1 MTIEQSHLRCL
12 EHITAVVAGGGLQ
25 QEKRFDVAQ
34 DGHAEIERITRTVGS
49 EATERRHRQ
58 AKAAGIGTTTGQERQ
73 VQVGS
78 RLAGRIH
85 TDDLRPA
92 LIVAANPK
100 RKGLIVQNT
109 GTTVIKLALGSTVPD
124 QLAYHI
130 ALKACSTADDG
141 LGGVY
146 FDDGWAGPVYGISSA
161 AGGTFVLTE
170 ITTGNPDWNLAS
182 DPGRGYPL
190 G

>member
-1 MTIEQSHLRCL
+1 MSTVRALVEGSPQIAA
-12 EHITAVVAGGGLQ
+12 TAP
-25 QEKRFDVAQ
+25 AQ
-34 DGHAEIERITRTVGS
+34 TSIADTA
-49 EATERRHRQ
+49 
-58 AKAAGIGTTTGQERQ
+58 
-73 VQVGS
+73 
-78 RLAGRIH
+78 
-85 TDDLRPA
+85 A